1 MDFKLAFLLALGWS
15 EGEMVERRS
24 EGECMMRLEEGGGGG
39 GGGGR
44 GGGGCGRSFS
54 WGGEGQVNEKAI
66 EEGGGGG
73 GIEEMGERR
82 SGGGGGGGERGER
95 VDAGRVPVPKARRAR
110 KAGER

>member
-1 MDFKLAFLLALGWS
+1 M
-15 EGEMVERRS
+15 
-24 EGECMMRLEEGGGGG
+24 
-39 GGGGR
+39 
-44 GGGGCGRSFS
+44 
-54 WGGEGQVNEKAI
+54 NEKAI